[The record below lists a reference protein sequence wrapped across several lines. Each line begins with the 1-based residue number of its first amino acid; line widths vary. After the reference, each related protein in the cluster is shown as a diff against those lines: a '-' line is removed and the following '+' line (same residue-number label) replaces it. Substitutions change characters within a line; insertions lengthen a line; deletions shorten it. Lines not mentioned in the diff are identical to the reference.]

1 MKTLQER
8 MNDIS
13 PYFRGIEVYNTA
25 LIVKVV
31 FPSNWKCFQ
40 SEAERIKVTVGEE
53 DPTMV
58 YYYADSSDTTYEDLF
73 DLIEETIKVNQ
84 DTILKLKLLK
94 EKVEE
99 LRELFSNHTYDEL
112 QGITFSLETEKK
124 PKRKYTK
131 KKKEENTEKV
141 EPVENNEKT
150 EEE

>member
-40 SEAERIKVTVGEE
+40 SEDERIKVTVGEE

-58 YYYADSSDTTYEDLF
+58 YYYADSSNTTYEDLF

>member
-1 MKTLQER
+1 

-40 SEAERIKVTVGEE
+40 SEDERIKVTVGEE

>member
-1 MKTLQER
+1 

-40 SEAERIKVTVGEE
+40 SEDERIKVTVGEE

-58 YYYADSSDTTYEDLF
+58 YYYADSSNTTYEDLF

>member
-40 SEAERIKVTVGEE
+40 SEDERIKVTVGEE

-131 KKKEENTEKV
+131 KKKEDNTEKV